1 MSWFDN
7 DVAATV
13 AALGGAF
20 AGGFTAG
27 YAAAKLFQARDAKSG
42 PAPAPKPE
50 LHVDKLVDPTNAAVW
65 DRYEPRGA
73 VFAKKLRDGGKPV
86 ITIANMKG
94 GVGKTT
100 TAANLAAHFA
110 SQNKRVLL
118 IDFDYQGSLTTTC
131 LAAANITR
139 ITQSATLLLTESDP
153 ELVFSKSTNL
163 RPALPKVDLFTAYY
177 DLASVETDLMVKW
190 LTREKEE
197 VRFNLSRLLASD
209 HFQKEYEIAIIDA
222 PPRFTT
228 SSVNA
233 LCAST
238 HLLIPTVM
246 DTLSAE
252 AIVYF
257 AKDIEKMR
265 DRLFPHLKIIGVV
278 PTLTYQ
284 DGLDASETTVAR
296 RLALDLKP
304 FWPEDDLV
312 MANERIPRRNKIRD
326 IAGVGI
332 AYLIPNK
339 AGDESRA
346 VFSRLGAKIE
356 ARL

>member
-1 MSWFDN
+1 MWRCP
-7 DVAATV
+7 TV
-13 AALGGAF
+13 AALGGSF

-27 YAAAKLFQARDAKSG
+27 YATARVLLGREAKSV
-42 PAPAPKPE
+42 PAPPPKPE
-50 LHVDKLVDPTNAAVW
+50 LHVEKLVDPTNAAVW

-100 TAANLAAHFA
+100 TAANLAAYFA
-110 SQNKRVLL
+110 TQMKRVLL

-139 ITQSATLLLTESDP
+139 ITQSATLLLTETDP

-163 RPALPKVDLFTAYY
+163 RPALPNVDLFTAYY
-177 DLASVETDLMVKW
+177 DLATVETDLMVKW

-209 HFQKEYEIAIIDA
+209 SFQNEYDIAIIDA

-257 AKDIEKMR
+257 ARDIEKMR
-265 DRLFPHLKIIGVV
+265 DRLFPNLKIIGVL

-284 DGLDASETTVAR
+284 DGLDASETTVAK
-296 RLALDLKP
+296 RLADDLRP
-304 FWPEDDLV
+304 FWPGDNLV
-312 MANERIPRRNKIRD
+312 LVSERIPRRNKIRD
-326 IAGVGI
+326 IAGLGI
-332 AYLIPNK
+332 AFLIPNK
-339 AGDESRA
+339 PGDEARE
-346 VFSRLGAKIE
+346 VFSRLGSTIK